1 MKRIHRTLTAA
12 ALAGSLALGG
22 TAVASA
28 QIPAP
33 AEFEFEGYTYQ
44 RQADGSYKSTNP
56 LGSTTLTA
64 DHAQAVWERMQEQE
78 KEAPAED
85 PATPVDEDSQ
95 DNAPAPAN
103 PDPAP
108 PARPRLTTRSTTA
121 AMLLRMT
128 RRSRR
133 LAARSPRPATR
144 IRGPVRTRTSLLLLL
159 LERPIRRAAPSP
171 RPVPPRIPISTPSS
185 WHGWLCRPPSS
196 SVA

>member
-33 AEFEFEGYTYQ
+33 AEFELDGTTYQ
-44 RQADGSYKSTNP
+44 RQADGTYKSTNP
-56 LGSTTLTA
+56 LGSVSLTA
-64 DHAQAVWERMQEQE
+64 EQAQAAWERLQE

-85 PATPVDEDSQ
+85 PAAPVDEDSQ
-95 DNAPAPAN
+95 DNALHRPTQTRLR
-103 PDPAP
+103 

-159 LERPIRRAAPSP
+159 LERPVRRAAPSP
-171 RPVPPRIPISTPSS
+171 RLIPPRIPISTPSS